1 MASTSPLYLH
11 VPQGPFH
18 PIAAEQRILDLQ
30 RLQKAVQQISS
41 ILDLEVLLDQVI
53 NGVAQ
58 DFGCTE
64 ASVHLKDPERD
75 ELILSAVRG
84 CSLHGK
90 GHRVR
95 IGRQGLIGHAAAQG
109 RLIYAPDVR
118 KDSRYLRCEENVLSE
133 LDIPLFADGKL
144 IGVFSAAHPEVDAFP
159 PDRIELFQALA
170 DHLAIAVVNA
180 HRFQEQRRQNER
192 MLLEQEEARKVQRA
206 LLPKQTPLIPGLRIE
221 AATAPARAVG
231 GDWYDYVPMADGR
244 WGFVLADVSGKGLA
258 AALLM
263 TSVRSVV
270 RAVAYTAKS
279 ADEVLN
285 RVNCFLVNDLP
296 DGRFVTMVF
305 AVFDPATR
313 NLSFAN
319 AGHPWP
325 LLGHNG
331 KATFLDGCSGPPL
344 GLFDAKYT
352 AKEFHFD
359 RGARLLLYTDGIT
372 EAENATQE
380 EFGQARTQAL
390 LLQREIDPDSIL
402 AEVDAFSGGISSDDA
417 TVLLLKSV

>member
-1 MASTSPLYLH
+1 MASASPLYSH
-11 VPQGPFH
+11 VPLGPFH
-18 PIAAEQRILDLQ
+18 PIAAEQRIIDLQ

-75 ELILSAVRG
+75 ELVLSAVRG
-84 CSLHGK
+84 CSIHGK

-95 IGRQGLIGHAAAQG
+95 IGRQGLIGHAAALG

-118 KDSRYLRCEENVLSE
+118 KDPRYIRCEQNVLSE
-133 LDIPLFADGKL
+133 LDIPLFADGNL
-144 IGVFSAAHPEVDAFP
+144 IGVFSAAHPEVDGFS

-206 LLPKQTPLIPGLRIE
+206 LLPRQTPLIPGLRIE
-221 AATAPARAVG
+221 AASAPARAVG

-244 WGFVLADVSGKGLA
+244 WGFVLADVSGKGMA

-270 RAVAYTAKS
+270 RTVAHTARS
-279 ADEVLN
+279 AEEVLN
-285 RVNCFLVNDLP
+285 RVNCFLVNDIP
-296 DGRFVTMVF
+296 DGRFVTMLF

-313 NLSFAN
+313 TLSFAN

-325 LLGHNG
+325 LLAQEGE
-331 KATFLDGCSGPPL
+331 ATFLDGGSGPPL
-344 GLFDAKYT
+344 GLFDAKYSS
-352 AKEFHFD
+352 KELHFA

-372 EAENATQE
+372 EAENAAQE
-380 EFGQARTQAL
+380 EFGQARTQEL
-390 LLQREIDPDSIL
+390 LLQSDIDSDSIL